1 MTKKRRNNGR
11 ALSGRGH
18 VKFIRCSNCGRCT
31 PKVTNP
37 KKKRF
42 FDHLKQGTANLI
54 FIKKKK

>member
-31 PKVTNP
+31 PKVTNR
-37 KKKRF
+37 KKKDF
-42 FDHLKQGTANLI
+42 SI
-54 FIKKKK
+54 I